1 VIEKESSDGV
11 YIYVSAC
18 SALQRMIKPCSSLVD
33 ALQYYQNLV
42 VSCNSFA
49 QIGIASLDNWTCLKQ
64 TVHSRWPTISEVLR
78 SSVSMYAIVKV
89 RSGWCDSEHRGC
101 P

>member
-1 VIEKESSDGV
+1 V

-18 SALQRMIKPCSSLVD
+18 SALQRMTKPCSSLVD

-49 QIGIASLDNWTCLKQ
+49 QIGIVSLDN
-64 TVHSRWPTISEVLR
+64 
-78 SSVSMYAIVKV
+78 
-89 RSGWCDSEHRGC
+89 
-101 P
+101 